1 MRRAYPAGSQEVLG
15 LCLSAAM
22 PSSATSFLALNH
34 QQHHHLASTVD
45 SDTPTERSNRSAS
58 VGAAESLEG
67 TASSTGMHSKVWI
80 TKQKFAVDN

>member
-45 SDTPTERSNRSAS
+45 SDTPTERKAMRARRNIMD
-58 VGAAESLEG
+58 G
-67 TASSTGMHSKVWI
+67 TE
-80 TKQKFAVDN
+80 